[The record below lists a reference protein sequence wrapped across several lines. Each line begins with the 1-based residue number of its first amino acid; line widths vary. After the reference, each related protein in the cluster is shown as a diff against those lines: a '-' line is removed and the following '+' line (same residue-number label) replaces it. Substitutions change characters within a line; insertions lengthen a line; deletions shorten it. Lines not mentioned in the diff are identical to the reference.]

1 MRSYQWV
8 CVKAAGESAV
18 YCLVRSAPVLKAFG
32 ANSAPGASGG
42 GSCCGGDGPWGDET
56 FDGPLFGVFGTCCD

>member
-18 YCLVRSAPVLKAFG
+18 YCLVRSTAPVLNAFG

-42 GSCCGGDGPWGDET
+42 GSCCGGDGP
-56 FDGPLFGVFGTCCD
+56 